1 MGSNLTMG
9 VVLCTFNGER
19 YVEAQVQS
27 IRRQTRAP
35 EFILACDDAS
45 EDRTFALLEA
55 CAAQAGVPMRVSRNR
70 GNLGYLRNFERG
82 ILQCQADIIV
92 LSDQDDF
99 WRPDKL
105 ATIEEAFLKN
115 PQAGGVFTDAEIVD
129 EQARP
134 MGYGLLEALEV
145 SARDQLQMRCG
156 NLFPVL
162 LRRNVVAGA
171 TCAFRASWKDRI
183 IPVPEGAIH
192 DEWIA
197 LVLAAHDA
205 LRFIPERLIRYR
217 QHAAN
222 QIGARR
228 RSVSWIFRSLL
239 RSRRIENQRQL
250 ELMQGLAERLVA
262 SGAPTDA
269 RSAVA
274 QKAEH
279 LKRRVALSNSRLLR
293 APAVL
298 SEVVNGRYSRYS
310 SGWRTVVRDLVSP
323 M

>member
-115 PQAGGVFTDAEIVD
+115 QAT
-129 EQARP
+129 
-134 MGYGLLEALEV
+134 LLGNQPALLSNQRTMIANQEAFIRNQERLLANQPTLLQNQRSMIANQETFLKTQERLLASQSSILAKQKEAFAALEGVV
-145 SARDQLQMRCG
+145 SIKSIL
-156 NLFPVL
+156 
-162 LRRNVVAGA
+162 
-171 TCAFRASWKDRI
+171 
-183 IPVPEGAIH
+183 
-192 DEWIA
+192 
-197 LVLAAHDA
+197 
-205 LRFIPERLIRYR
+205 
-217 QHAAN
+217 
-222 QIGARR
+222 
-228 RSVSWIFRSLL
+228 
-239 RSRRIENQRQL
+239 
-250 ELMQGLAERLVA
+250 
-262 SGAPTDA
+262 
-269 RSAVA
+269 
-274 QKAEH
+274 
-279 LKRRVALSNSRLLR
+279 
-293 APAVL
+293 
-298 SEVVNGRYSRYS
+298 
-310 SGWRTVVRDLVSP
+310 
-323 M
+323 